1 MKKILLSII
10 IITGFTSSAYANTFG
25 AYLGGQVGYSAAS
38 TSELEFPLGDVSTL
52 KNKGGLVEELHSS
65 YLFSITESLSLGL
78 EIGLS
83 SFNINIEIKY

>member
-1 MKKILLSII
+1 MKKILLTII
-10 IITGFTSSAYANTFG
+10 FIGFISSAYANTFG

-38 TSELEFPLGDVSTL
+38 TSELRFPLDDVSIV
-52 KNKGGLVEELHSS
+52 KNKGGLVGELDGG
-65 YLFSITESLSLGL
+65 YLFSITQFLSLRA